1 MTELHGVI
9 TSMLTPFT
17 PDLDLDEETLAREI
31 EYQLDAGVH
40 GICVLGGT
48 GESLSLSLE
57 EREKVVRI
65 TVELVK
71 GRIPVIV
78 GCFLPQ
84 EEELVSFA
92 NRVQELG
99 ATAMMLTSPPFYK
112 LTASQFQRLLERIS
126 QQSSL
131 PLVLYNAPK
140 RAGVNFTAQ
149 EICGLVSQVPSVI
162 GVKDAAGGI
171 SDLVKLGQG
180 MDSRA
185 SLLQG
190 MDDIFLPTLA
200 VGGAGGILAMATP
213 VPEILVGIYED
224 WRAGAVE
231 KAVSRQLDLVPVM
244 GAVNREPMPVLV
256 KEAMN
261 VVGRPMGATR
271 PPLYGPAEENKREL
285 RVAMEKLLALA
296 P

>member
-1 MTELHGVI
+1 MTKLHGVI

-17 PDLDLDEETLAREI
+17 QNLNLDEETLAQEI
-31 EYQLDAGVH
+31 EYQLDAEVH

-48 GESLSLSLE
+48 GESLSLSLD

-112 LTASQFQRLLERIS
+112 LTALQFQCLLERIS

-140 RAGVNFTAQ
+140 RAGVSFTAQ
-149 EICGLVSQVPSVI
+149 EVCGLVSQVPSVI
-162 GVKDAAGGI
+162 GLKDAAGGI
-171 SDLVKLGQG
+171 SDLAKIGQG
-180 MDSRA
+180 MDARA

-224 WRAGAVE
+224 WKTGAVE
-231 KAVSRQLDLVPVM
+231 KAVSQQLDLVPVM
-244 GAVNREPMPVLV
+244 SAVNREPMPVLV

-271 PPLYGPAEENKREL
+271 PPLYGSSEENRREL
-285 RVAMEKLLALA
+285 RVAMEKLLSLA

>member
-1 MTELHGVI
+1 MTKLHGVI

-17 PDLDLDEETLAREI
+17 RSLNLDEETLAQEI
-31 EYQLDAGVH
+31 EYQLEAKVH

-65 TVELVK
+65 TVESVK

-140 RAGVNFTAQ
+140 RAGVNFTPQ
-149 EICGLVSQVPSVI
+149 EVCGLVSQVPSVI

-171 SDLVKLGQG
+171 SDLVKIGQG

-190 MDDIFLPTLA
+190 MDDIFLPTLSA
-200 VGGAGGILAMATP
+200 GGTGGILAMATP

-224 WRAGAVE
+224 WKVGAVE
-231 KAVSRQLDLVPVM
+231 KAVARQLDLVPVM
-244 GAVNREPMPVLV
+244 SAVNREPMPVLV

-271 PPLYGPAEENKREL
+271 PPLYEPAEENKREL
-285 RVAMEKLLALA
+285 RMAMEKLLALA